1 MNSPLSQGGGG
12 GFGSSLYAYISN
24 DPLNGLDPFGCCD
37 NPRGYGGSGAVMSDA
52 SRPDVLIIVPRHKQ
66 LSSGAARSIAKLAD
80 WI

>member
-1 MNSPLSQGGGG
+1 
-12 GFGSSLYAYISN
+12 
-24 DPLNGLDPFGCCD
+24 
-37 NPRGYGGSGAVMSDA
+37 MSDA